1 VTLPASSKKCA
12 QSKTVVTK
20 KGAGELKIKG
30 LLLAAGLLACGTAT
44 AGPYSD
50 TLSDCLVGKSTMD
63 DHVILV
69 RWMFVAISRHPAVST
84 MATISDADVDNAN
97 KQMAE
102 LFTRLLTVTCR
113 DQAKLALK
121 NEGEFA
127 MQQAFQK
134 LGQQAGSEIF
144 INQDVA
150 KGMSGITKYFDA
162 KKLQEL
168 TSQ

>member
-1 VTLPASSKKCA
+1 LT
-12 QSKTVVTK
+12 
-20 KGAGELKIKG
+20 
-30 LLLAAGLLACGTAT
+30 AGLLACGTAT

-50 TLSDCLVGKSTMD
+50 SLSDCLAGKSTMD
-63 DHVILV
+63 DHVVLV
-69 RWMFVAISRHPAVST
+69 RWMFVAISRHPAVTSI
-84 MATISDADVDNAN
+84 ATVSDEQVDSAN

-134 LGQQAGSEIF
+134 LGQQAGLEIF
-144 INQDVA
+144 VNPDVA
-150 KGMSGITKYFDA
+150 KGMAGMSKYFDQ
-162 KKLQEL
+162 KKLEEL
-168 TSQ
+168 KSP

>member
-1 VTLPASSKKCA
+1 MKFTKTLFIAA
-12 QSKTVVTK
+12 
-20 KGAGELKIKG
+20 
-30 LLLAAGLLACGTAT
+30 LLLSGTAQ
-44 AGPYSD
+44 AGPYTD
-50 TLSDCLVGKSTMD
+50 KLSACLVGQSTMD
-63 DHVILV
+63 DHVIIV
-69 RWMFVAISRHPAVST
+69 QWMFAAMSKHPSVAPMGTVSEAQVDKANLR
-84 MATISDADVDNAN
+84 MA
-97 KQMAE
+97 Q

-113 DQAKLALK
+113 DQAVLALK

-150 KGMSGITKYFDA
+150 KGMSGITKYFDK

-168 TSQ
+168 TSP